1 MTLNRTIAPEIQDV
15 EKIEFVKPS
24 HVKLNNGLQLF
35 CINAGSQ
42 DVIRLEVFFNAG
54 SKYANHPLLAST
66 VNALLKEGTSKM
78 NSQQI
83 AEHFDY
89 YGSFLENETSKDHS
103 SITLYTL
110 NKHLASTLPVFVDI
124 ITNPSFPEKEFDI
137 YNKNAK
143 QKFSVNQKKVDYQA
157 RNLFPKLLFGAN
169 SPFGSAIAE
178 NDYNT
183 INIKQIVDFFETH
196 YSLSNATIIVSGKVS
211 DAELNS
217 LKSAFENIP
226 SKQEAKTKIDT
237 SIDFKPNKVV
247 ELKDDAIQSAIRIG
261 RPLVTKTHKDY
272 QALQVVNT
280 IFGGYFGSRLMSNI
294 REDKGY
300 TYGIGSGVVSMNDV
314 GYFVI
319 STEVG
324 VDVCASALNEIYFE
338 LKRLREELVSDDELD
353 LVKNYML
360 GTLLRSAEGA
370 FAMADKFKG
379 IYFYGLDYTYYD
391 NYIKTIHSIT
401 PEQIKNLCA
410 TYFQEKD
417 LTELVVG
424 KK

>member
-1 MTLNRTIAPEIQDV
+1 MTLNRTIAPKINDV
-15 EKIEFVKPS
+15 EKIEFVKPTS
-24 HVKLNNGLQLF
+24 LELKNGLKIF

-42 DVIRLEVFFNAG
+42 DVIKIEIFFNAG
-54 SKYANHPLLAST
+54 SKYTTHSLLAST
-66 VNALLKEGTSKM
+66 VNAMLKEGSNKM

-89 YGSFLENETSKDHS
+89 YGSFLENETTKDHS

-110 NKHLASTLPVFVDI
+110 NKHLAKTLPVFVDI
-124 ITNPSFPEKEFDI
+124 VSKPSFLANEFDI
-137 YNKNAK
+137 YIKNSK

-157 RNLFPKLLFGAN
+157 RNLFPQLLFGKQ
-169 SPFGSAIAE
+169 SPFGAIISE
-178 NDYNT
+178 QDYAT
-183 INIKQIVDFFETH
+183 ITLKQVSDFFETH
-196 YSLSNATIIVSGKVS
+196 YSLSNATVVVSGKVS
-211 DAELNS
+211 DNELNS
-217 LKSAFENIP
+217 LKLAFENIE
-226 SKQEAKTKIDT
+226 SKQEFSTKID
-237 SIDFKPNKVV
+237 SKINFIPNKVI
-247 ELKDDAIQSAIRIG
+247 ELKEDAIQSAIRIG
-261 RPLVTKTHKDY
+261 RPLVSKTHPDY
-272 QALQVVNT
+272 QALQIVNT

-300 TYGIGSGVVSMNDV
+300 TYGIGSGVVSMKDV
-314 GYFVI
+314 GYFVV

-324 VDVCASALNEIYFE
+324 VDVCQLALNEIYFE
-338 LKRLREELVSDDELD
+338 LKRLRDELVSEDELS

-360 GTLLRSAEGA
+360 GTLLRSAEGP
-370 FAMADKFKG
+370 FAMADKFNG

-391 NYIKTIHSIT
+391 NYIKIIHSIT
-401 PEQIKNLCA
+401 PQKIKDLCT